1 MLLATDAAD
10 HRPGHRRV
18 GGRFWALED
27 GDEAGDNDVNQPA
40 VTSPTPSNLICES
53 IQTTDRSDRL
63 DRCPEVESPNCAPVP
78 RYWFISLLF
87 RDPYFLGVCVIIALA
102 LGDGSSLSRW
112 TASILSIN
120 DDEDHDAETGGDS
133 GSVWS
138 AADLIFIYG
147 LAKVRLLP
155 NRELTLEYLCLSGVG
170 VVSTW
175 LQLLTESTEE
185 ASSSDSLGL
194 PADLFPL
201 RSGHLSRTLRCL
213 AALCMEFSLL
223 IPGPRVTSS
232 ALLPTLENEVARSL
246 FH

>member
-1 MLLATDAAD
+1 MA
-10 HRPGHRRV
+10 
-18 GGRFWALED
+18 
-27 GDEAGDNDVNQPA
+27 
-40 VTSPTPSNLICES
+40 SSNS
-53 IQTTDRSDRL
+53 FDQTTDRSDRL
-63 DRCPEVESPNCAPVP
+63 DRCPEVESCNCAPVP

-87 RDPYFLGVCVIIALA
+87 RDPYFFGVCLITALA
-102 LGDGSSLSRW
+102 LGDGLSLSRW

-120 DDEDHDAETGGDS
+120 DDEDQEAETEGDS

-138 AADLIFIYG
+138 AADLIFIDG

-155 NRELTLEYLCLSGVG
+155 NRELTLEYLCLNGVG

-194 PADLFPL
+194 PGDFFPL

-223 IPGPRVTSS
+223 RPGPRVPSS
-232 ALLPTLENEVARSL
+232 ALLPKLENEVVLVLVLVLSL
-246 FH
+246 MPDASMPAWRKISASEILKEVPGLPTMWCIFS

>member
-1 MLLATDAAD
+1 MA
-10 HRPGHRRV
+10 
-18 GGRFWALED
+18 
-27 GDEAGDNDVNQPA
+27 
-40 VTSPTPSNLICES
+40 SSNS
-53 IQTTDRSDRL
+53 FDQTTDRSDRL

-87 RDPYFLGVCVIIALA
+87 RDPYFFGVCLITALA

-120 DDEDHDAETGGDS
+120 DDEDQEAEIEGDS
-133 GSVWS
+133 G
-138 AADLIFIYG
+138 FIDG

-194 PADLFPL
+194 PADFFPL
-201 RSGHLSRTLRCL
+201 RSGHLNMTLRCL

-223 IPGPRVTSS
+223 RPGPRVPSS
-232 ALLPTLENEVARSL
+232 ALLPKLENEVVLVLVLVLSL
-246 FH
+246 MPDASMPAWRKISASEILKEVPGLPTMWCIFS